1 MCRHPF
7 SMSMQYACGV
17 LSTCVSG
24 GSDGALF
31 CSHLC
36 WCCSLLVQVRGNFC
50 LRKFNVVG
58 AIVQLS
64 LIASTLVI
72 VGCACILSFLLA
84 LSIPYIVAGAVIK
97 SAFVHTA
104 VFGPSDFL
112 GGRRQAVTNLYVTK
126 PWFLIWNNA
135 KQLPKTF
142 DSKLLT
148 AT

>member
-7 SMSMQYACGV
+7 SMSMQYACLV

-31 CSHLC
+31 CSHLS

-58 AIVQLS
+58 TIVQLHVS

-72 VGCACILSFLLA
+72 VGCACILSFLPA

-104 VFGPSDFL
+104 VFGPIRFFRREKTGSD
-112 GGRRQAVTNLYVTK
+112 
-126 PWFLIWNNA
+126 
-135 KQLPKTF
+135 
-142 DSKLLT
+142 
-148 AT
+148 

>member
-1 MCRHPF
+1 MTVVANFSAIKYECCDKACAVTPSQCR
-7 SMSMQYACGV
+7 C
-17 LSTCVSG
+17 STRVG
-24 GSDGALF
+24 YFLLALVVVSDGGLF

-36 WCCSLLVQVRGNFC
+36 WCCSLLVQIRENFC

-104 VFGPSDFL
+104 VFGPIRFFRREKTGSD
-112 GGRRQAVTNLYVTK
+112 
-126 PWFLIWNNA
+126 
-135 KQLPKTF
+135 
-142 DSKLLT
+142 
-148 AT
+148 

>member
-17 LSTCVSG
+17 LSTYVSG

-50 LRKFNVVG
+50 LCKFNVVG

-72 VGCACILSFLLA
+72 VGCACILSFLLV
-84 LSIPYIVAGAVIK
+84 LSIPDIVAGAVIK

-104 VFGPSDFL
+104 VFGPIRFFRWEKTGSD
-112 GGRRQAVTNLYVTK
+112 
-126 PWFLIWNNA
+126 
-135 KQLPKTF
+135 
-142 DSKLLT
+142 
-148 AT
+148 

>member
-50 LRKFNVVG
+50 LRNFNVVG

-104 VFGPSDFL
+104 VFGPIRLFRREKTGSD
-112 GGRRQAVTNLYVTK
+112 
-126 PWFLIWNNA
+126 
-135 KQLPKTF
+135 
-142 DSKLLT
+142 
-148 AT
+148 

>member
-97 SAFVHTA
+97 SAFVQYLDL
-104 VFGPSDFL
+104 SDFL

-126 PWFLIWNNA
+126 PWFLISNNA

>member
-104 VFGPSDFL
+104 VFGPIRFF
-112 GGRRQAVTNLYVTK
+112 RREKAVTNLYVTK
-126 PWFLIWNNA
+126 PWFLISNNA

>member
-104 VFGPSDFL
+104 VFGPIRFFRREKTGSD
-112 GGRRQAVTNLYVTK
+112 
-126 PWFLIWNNA
+126 
-135 KQLPKTF
+135 
-142 DSKLLT
+142 
-148 AT
+148 

>member
-1 MCRHPF
+1 
-7 SMSMQYACGV
+7 MSMQYACGV

-24 GSDGALF
+24 GSDGAL
-31 CSHLC
+31 L
-36 WCCSLLVQVRGNFC
+36 RGNFC

-104 VFGPSDFL
+104 VFGPIRFFRREKTGSD
-112 GGRRQAVTNLYVTK
+112 
-126 PWFLIWNNA
+126 
-135 KQLPKTF
+135 
-142 DSKLLT
+142 
-148 AT
+148 

>member
-7 SMSMQYACGV
+7 SMSMQYAYGV

-24 GSDGALF
+24 GSNGALF

-104 VFGPSDFL
+104 VFGPIRFF
-112 GGRRQAVTNLYVTK
+112 RREKAVTNLYVTK
-126 PWFLIWNNA
+126 PWFLISNNA